1 MSSDYGFSLVNKNRR
16 AVLLLHGLT
25 GSPFEMRY
33 FGGKLHK
40 MGYDIFC
47 PCLPGHCTNIE
58 NLKSKSWQNWVDF
71 VRKEFYTLLSTYDEV
86 FISGLCLGAL
96 IALAIAI
103 NDDAPRAI
111 ALLSPTL
118 ALDGWSLPWYRFFRF
133 LLPLAQTPL
142 RHVIDYSFKE
152 AEPYGVKNEHVRKKI
167 IYLLR
172 TNNIVAYDRY
182 PAVTIIELK
191 RISKYIRR
199 NIGKVKVPTI
209 IMHAELDDIT
219 KIGNAEFIYENV
231 GSAEKDLVRLKD
243 SYHLITV
250 DNEKDIVIQK
260 TVEFFDCVSSLNGE
274 LLIVN
279 EA

>member
-1 MSSDYGFSLVNKNRR
+1 MSSDNGFSLVTKNRR

-58 NLKSKSWQNWVDF
+58 NLKSKSWQDWADF
-71 VRKEFYTLLSTYDEV
+71 ARKQFYTLLSIYDEV

-96 IALAIAI
+96 IALSIAI
-103 NDDAPRAI
+103 EDNTPRAI

-118 ALDGWSLPWYRFFRF
+118 ALDGWSLPWYRF
-133 LLPLAQTPL
+133 LIALAQTPL

-152 AEPYGVKNEHVRKKI
+152 AEPYGIKNERVRRKI
-167 IYLLR
+167 ISLLR
-172 TNNIVAYDRY
+172 TNNIAAYDRY

-191 RISKYIRR
+191 RISKYIRQSV
-199 NIGKVKVPTI
+199 GKVKVPAI
-209 IMHAELDDIT
+209 VIHAELDDIT
-219 KIGNAEFIYENV
+219 KIRNAEFIYENV
-231 GSAEKDLVRLKD
+231 GSSDKEFVRLKD

-250 DNEKDIVIQK
+250 DNEKDIVIQR
-260 TVEFFDCVSSLNGE
+260 TGEFFDCVSSLNGE
-274 LLIVN
+274 LLSVN

>member
-1 MSSDYGFSLVNKNRR
+1 MNSDNGFSLVNKNRR
-16 AVLLLHGLT
+16 TVLLLHGLT
-25 GSPFEMRY
+25 GSPFEMAY
-33 FGGKLHK
+33 FGAKLHK

-47 PCLPGHCTNIE
+47 PCLPGHCTNLE
-58 NLKSKSWQNWVDF
+58 DLKSMSWRDWVDF
-71 VRKEFYTLLSTYDEV
+71 TKERLHALLSVYDE
-86 FISGLCLGAL
+86 IYLAGLCLGAL
-96 IALAIAI
+96 IALGIAI
-103 NDDAPRAI
+103 EDDAPKAV

-118 ALDGWSLPWYRFFRF
+118 ALDGWSLPWYRF

-152 AEPYGVKNEHVRKKI
+152 AEPYGVKNERVRKKI
-167 IYLLR
+167 IHLLR
-172 TNNIVAYDRY
+172 TNNIAAYDRY
-182 PAVTIIELK
+182 PAVMIIELT

-199 NIGKVKVPTI
+199 NIRKVKIPTI
-209 IMHAELDDIT
+209 IVHAELDDIT

-231 GSAEKDLVRLKD
+231 SSPDKDFVRLRD
-243 SYHLITV
+243 SYHLITL

-274 LLIVN
+274 LLRVN